1 MTENNAAQ
9 PGLTDDKIRDIITD
23 AHQAYGAFKT
33 GYGLALGRAIESA
46 LLSKLRAEGVQAGE
60 PVADERAAFE
70 EAMQRHG
77 QSIDRWP
84 NPHGGYRKSIT
95 DIAWYVWLERAA
107 LANPPAY
114 AKASDAELDK
124 LYRETITEGPEND
137 IRCWENP
144 HRLYARAVLARYAPA
159 LASAPV
165 AEEPRGRQGV
175 SVERLA
181 KDPFLAA
188 QLWRNPVDR
197 APVAGEAVAG
207 YMVGTDYFRPDVLA
221 AARIYAE
228 NRNLNVRTLRYADAA
243 PQASE
248 AVPLADCYSNNDG
261 DSWLD
266 CPDDI
271 EFVHGLKVGDEYE
284 LKASIWAWPERF
296 RVTKVPDDTSDD
308 YEVEPVSVRSFKT
321 QADKDGGD
329 CAKGGHVEAA
339 NQPETRADIGFG
351 GGLLD
356 CAKESLL
363 DYAMAIAHERE
374 LDVLGHKHNSDE
386 AVERFKAAVERALPT
401 PSVVKQSLTTT
412 QTGEK
417 GEKDAQ

>member
-9 PGLTDDKIRDIITD
+9 PGLTDDEREHLFARYFSHDHPCRRDIN
-23 AHQAYGAFKT
+23 
-33 GYGLALGRAIESA
+33 ALMKDVESA
-46 LLSKLRAEGVQAGE
+46 LLSKLRAEGVQAG
-60 PVADERAAFE
+60 DERAAESHFE
-70 EAMQRHG
+70 DQLESAYWEMDARIKGLGEHKGRPQP
-77 QSIDRWP
+77 DRDAFKWAVRGMRQMP
-84 NPHGGYRKSIT
+84 PKT
-95 DIAWYVWLERAA
+95 APERICICCDVPR
-107 LANPPAY
+107 NNC
-114 AKASDAELDK
+114 DCE
-124 LYRETITEGPEND
+124 PESTT
-137 IRCWENP
+137 
-144 HRLYARAVLARYAPA
+144 

-165 AEEPRGRQGV
+165 AGEPRDQQGV

-197 APVAGEAVAG
+197 APVAGEAQPPIGFVEPLYLAG
-207 YMVGTDYFRPDVLA
+207 RKRGMQWNTKV
-221 AARIYAE
+221 YATPTE
-228 NRNLNVRTLRYADAA
+228 DATAPVYAA

-329 CAKGGHVEAA
+329 CAKGAGDGDLHFIAGTIVLHLNGPLDPARVIAA
-339 NQPETRADIGFG
+339 SRAIKDWI
-351 GGLLD
+351 D
-356 CAKESLL
+356 RQQRA
-363 DYAMAIAHERE
+363 
-374 LDVLGHKHNSDE
+374 
-386 AVERFKAAVERALPT
+386 ALPT
-401 PSVVKQSLTTT
+401 PSVVKQSLTAT

-417 GEKDAQ
+417 GESE